1 MARRAILKGAPVRG
15 RASPEERR
23 PTAAL
28 LRPVARGV
36 PKAIACCSHLALQ
49 WRSADDPDALAISPA
64 LTEWLAQTPASEAL
78 RPHGYPES
86 GCSRSPLRV
95 TGAASGNAMGG
106 ANESGTSRARYG
118 RSAATMPRRAIDRA
132 IASPPTLVDNAPS
145 MATRKQARAQR
156 TAPPPSEESAGF
168 RARSERLAAGKA
180 LRPRVPRESHAD
192 STVLGKARDPVK
204 ILEASNRGRLQELV
218 PIRYGR
224 MARSPFTFLRGSA
237 ALMAHDLATM
247 PSTGIRVQACGDC
260 HLLNFGAFAT
270 PERNLVF
277 DLNDFDETLP
287 APWEWD
293 LKRLVVSFV
302 IAGRDNRLPDDA
314 GHRAVLECVRAYREH
329 LRECSRLRPLEVWYQ
344 RLDAETL
351 IKAAPDAKGRR
362 FRQQIAKRARERV
375 IENLFP
381 RITTEVNGMH
391 RIVDQPPI
399 LYHVADPGFADS
411 VQEAAADYRS
421 SLPDERRVLLD
432 RYRLEDIALKVVGI
446 GSVGTRCYIGL
457 LFSEDGHPLI
467 LQFKE
472 AVRAVL
478 EPYAGKSAYSNQG
491 QRVVVGQRL
500 MQSSSDIFLGWVRG
514 RRGHDFYV
522 RQLRD
527 MKMSMPID
535 GFDAVQLERYAQV
548 CGWTLARAHAKS
560 GDSATISG
568 YLGKGDAFDRA
579 LGAFAVA
586 YADQTQ
592 KDHAALVKAIQSGRI
607 QALAEE

>member
-1 MARRAILKGAPVRG
+1 VSDSTSRVVDNAHSMAIRKQPKQRKGAP
-15 RASPEERR
+15 PEFER
-23 PTAAL
+23 L
-28 LRPVARGV
+28 
-36 PKAIACCSHLALQ
+36 
-49 WRSADDPDALAISPA
+49 
-64 LTEWLAQTPASEAL
+64 
-78 RPHGYPES
+78 
-86 GCSRSPLRV
+86 
-95 TGAASGNAMGG
+95 
-106 ANESGTSRARYG
+106 
-118 RSAATMPRRAIDRA
+118 
-132 IASPPTLVDNAPS
+132 
-145 MATRKQARAQR
+145 
-156 TAPPPSEESAGF
+156 AGF
-168 RARSERLAAGKA
+168 HSRSERLAAGKA
-180 LRPRVPRESHAD
+180 LRVGVPRESHAD
-192 STVLGKARDPVK
+192 AKVPGKGRDPIA
-204 ILEASNRGRLQELV
+204 ILEASNRGRLQDLV

-224 MARSPFTFLRGSA
+224 MVRSPFTFLRGSA
-237 ALMAHDLATM
+237 ALMAHDLAALPT
-247 PSTGIRVQACGDC
+247 TGIRVQACGDC

-314 GHRAVLECVRAYREH
+314 GHRAVLECVRTYREH
-329 LRECSRLRPLEVWYQ
+329 LRECSRLRPLEVWYK

-351 IKAAPDAKGRR
+351 IKAAPGAKEKKFRR
-362 FRQQIAKRARERV
+362 QIAKRARERV

-381 RITTEVNGMH
+381 RIATEVNGRH

-399 LYHVADPGFADS
+399 LFHVADPGFEDS
-411 VQEAAADYRS
+411 VREATADYRN

-446 GSVGTRCYIGL
+446 GSVGTRCYVGL

-472 AVRAVL
+472 AVRSVL
-478 EPYAGKSAYSNQG
+478 APYAGKSAYANQG

-514 RRGHDFYV
+514 RRGYDFYV

-527 MKMSMPID
+527 MKMSMPVD
-535 GFDAVQLERYAQV
+535 GFTAVQLTLYAQM

-560 GDSATISG
+560 GDAATISG
-568 YLGKGDAFDRA
+568 YLGKSGTFDRA
-579 LGAFAVA
+579 LGAFALA

-592 KDHAALVKAIQSGRI
+592 KDHTTLVKAIRSGRVK
-607 QALAEE
+607 ALTEE